1 MAIVSRNPVSSRRPT
16 GSSVLRIRAVPSAL
30 SRPGEPATST
40 SSRHHWSGRHSSG
53 SITRTACTRCTG
65 MVSATVPSRPRRIRM
80 PSGDCATVKPYMVDT
95 RRHTSD
101 RQTISSHTSE
111 IARAARAAAD
121 TNASTAPASTTITV
135 AGPAV
140 DSATEPSSRPVG
152 TVTAMCSG
160 GSGVAGSRPWWVASS
175 CALSS
180 SAACSVR

>member
-1 MAIVSRNPVSSRRPT
+1 MAIVSRYPASPPRPT
-16 GSSVLRIRAVPSAL
+16 GSRVLRIRAVPSAL

-40 SSRHHWSGRHSSG
+40 SSRHHWNGRHSSG
-53 SITRTACTRCTG
+53 SITRTACTRWAG

-80 PSGDCATVKPYMVDT
+80 PSGDCATVKPYWVDA

-101 RQTISSHTSE
+101 RQTRSSHTSE
-111 IARAARAAAD
+111 TARAARAAAD
-121 TNASTAPASTTITV
+121 TNASTAPASTTISA

-140 DSATEPSSRPVG
+140 DSATEPISLPVG
-152 TVTAMCSG
+152 TVTATCSG
-160 GSGVAGSRPWWVASS
+160 GSGVAGSRPWWVASR